1 MCVCI
6 YTYMKTIESS
16 CYKEKIYS
24 HGKGVCKVALIR
36 RFNSKLFHDIH
47 LVFIYHCW
55 LEISARYWLALQ
67 GHCSKFLFIMVPT
80 EGSLATI
87 LKNMILSSPRTP
99 LLRLNIGKMWCRQN
113 KSASGVAK
121 HIMRRSCP
129 STWRGFV
136 DQIVLK
142 LPTRGRS

>member
-47 LVFIYHCW
+47 LVFIYESST
-55 LEISARYWLALQ
+55 LLLTSFLLQ
-67 GHCSKFLFIMVPT
+67 YLDTDVVTSFPSCKKHSFKWQN
-80 EGSLATI
+80 I
-87 LKNMILSSPRTP
+87 L
-99 LLRLNIGKMWCRQN
+99 
-113 KSASGVAK
+113 
-121 HIMRRSCP
+121 
-129 STWRGFV
+129 
-136 DQIVLK
+136 
-142 LPTRGRS
+142 